1 MDRLVHHELRAVV
14 SVLAAMAVAL
24 TTVGLVHGFSAPSE
38 PGRLG
43 LYVAAVL
50 AWIVVWT
57 LLKATRIK
65 WFSEVRDFEKAVPVE
80 ESGAVL
86 PTERFL
92 RDQPFS
98 PRLFVLYLLFAVPLS
113 LWEPLAALLP
123 LWSALDWLG
132 KAAVVAHWERG
143 HGLLLW
149 RGHVA
154 SRPWELSVSRR
165 PPTRTATGAR
175 PWSPTPRPAPVV
187 RAARRRTERPTR

>member
-14 SVLAAMAVAL
+14 SVLAATAVAL
-24 TTVGLVHGFSAPSE
+24 TTAGLVRGFSPPSD

-43 LYVAAVL
+43 LCVAAVL
-50 AWIVVWT
+50 ASVVVWT
-57 LLKATRIK
+57 LLKATRIT
-65 WFSEVRDFEKAVPVE
+65 WFSEVRDFEKAPPVE
-80 ESGAVL
+80 EAGPVL
-86 PTERFL
+86 PAERFL
-92 RDQPFS
+92 RDRPFS

-113 LWEPLAALLP
+113 LWEPWAALLP

-132 KAAVVAHWERG
+132 QAALAAHWERR

-149 RGHVA
+149 RGRVA

-175 PWSPTPRPAPVV
+175 PA
-187 RAARRRTERPTR
+187 

>member
-14 SVLAAMAVAL
+14 SALAATAVAL
-24 TTVGLVHGFSAPSE
+24 TTVGLVRGFSPPSE

-50 AWIVVWT
+50 ASIVVWT

-80 ESGAVL
+80 ETGTVL

-92 RDQPFS
+92 HDQPFS

-113 LWEPLAALLP
+113 LWEPWAATLL

-132 KAAVVAHWERG
+132 QAALVARWERR

-149 RGHVA
+149 RGHVE

-175 PWSPTPRPAPVV
+175 PA
-187 RAARRRTERPTR
+187 